1 MNNFFQ
7 MFDMAAGEE
16 AQEGGGLVAKCASCQ
31 LYKGCKTPKMPPDG
45 QGKRKIFVLGEAP
58 GRNEDEQGIPFIG
71 ESGQYLSKTFRK
83 FGVEMRRDCRIT
95 NSAICRPPNNKFPPL
110 AVEYCRPN
118 MIKAVE
124 EFKPEVV
131 ILLGAKAVQSLLGWL
146 WKEDVGSVSRWDG
159 WRIPSQRLNAWVCPT
174 WHPQAIL
181 RTDYGQSQREN
192 EVRAMFFEQHIQ
204 RAVALR
210 GRPWKKVPDYD
221 KQIRLILDPE
231 EAAKQVR
238 QFTNV
243 ERLVAFDY
251 ETNMLKPDSAKAQIV
266 TCSLS
271 DGLTTIAFPWQGAA
285 IEAMEAFLSSPT
297 PKVASNKKF
306 EERWSRKVF
315 KRSVRNWKLCT
326 MNCAHVLDNR
336 SSICSI
342 KFQAFV
348 LLGVDRWDLE
358 VAPYLSAAGPNV
370 ENRIREC
377 NLTKLLRYNAMD
389 SLMELLVAQRQLK
402 PKNWADL
409 VESDN

>member
-1 MNNFFQ
+1 
-7 MFDMAAGEE
+7 
-16 AQEGGGLVAKCASCQ
+16 
-31 LYKGCKTPKMPPDG
+31 
-45 QGKRKIFVLGEAP
+45 
-58 GRNEDEQGIPFIG
+58 
-71 ESGQYLSKTFRK
+71 
-83 FGVEMRRDCRIT
+83 
-95 NSAICRPPNNKFPPL
+95 
-110 AVEYCRPN
+110 
-118 MIKAVE
+118 
-124 EFKPEVV
+124 
-131 ILLGAKAVQSLLGWL
+131 
-146 WKEDVGSVSRWDG
+146 
-159 WRIPSQRLNAWVCPT
+159 
-174 WHPQAIL
+174 
-181 RTDYGQSQREN
+181 
-192 EVRAMFFEQHIQ
+192 
-204 RAVALR
+204 
-210 GRPWKKVPDYD
+210 
-221 KQIRLILDPE
+221 
-231 EAAKQVR
+231 
-238 QFTNV
+238 
-243 ERLVAFDY
+243 LVAFDY